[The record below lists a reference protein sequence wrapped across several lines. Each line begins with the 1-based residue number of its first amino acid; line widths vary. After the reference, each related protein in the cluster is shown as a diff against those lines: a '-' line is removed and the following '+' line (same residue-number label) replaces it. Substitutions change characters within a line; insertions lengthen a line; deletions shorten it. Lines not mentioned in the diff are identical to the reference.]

1 MTRTTTKVASLHVS
15 TKRERELEEEEEKK
29 KRNLKGRKQNNR
41 FPRDSA
47 GYNQTPD
54 RELTIKQEMAISCLC
69 FRASS
74 LSLSLGSNHIFL
86 YGMSSTRSDKTAAD
100 DIAEKKA
107 IRYFIICKRFFF
119 IFLCPPVEIV
129 EFRIDWFNSNF
140 FLESCYIVIGKAPVV
155 LSLGVY

>member
-1 MTRTTTKVASLHVS
+1 MFLP
-15 TKRERELEEEEEKK
+15 RERESWKKKKKK

-69 FRASS
+69 FRASSLS

-140 FLESCYIVIGKAPVV
+140 F
-155 LSLGVY
+155 